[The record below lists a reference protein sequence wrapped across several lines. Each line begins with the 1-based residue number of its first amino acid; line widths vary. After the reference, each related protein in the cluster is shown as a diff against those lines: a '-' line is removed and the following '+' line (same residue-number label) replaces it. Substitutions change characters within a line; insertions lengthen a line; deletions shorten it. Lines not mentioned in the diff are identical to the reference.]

1 MGQAKRRKQ
10 QLGDRYGTPEH
21 SAQPAV
27 TFRWMTPDEIASI
40 RSDGVLPDDR
50 LQYIAAEQGQHH
62 AWLIIRPLMDQYGQ
76 VNSEVAIHYPKDAPR
91 GWLQGDWRRHHRELN
106 RFMVVSSD
114 VVIVNG

>member
-10 QLGDRYGTPEH
+10 QLGELYGTPEH
-21 SAQPAV
+21 SAKPAV

-40 RSDGVLPDDR
+40 GDRLPDDR
-50 LQYIAAEQGQHH
+50 LQYIAAEQDQHH
-62 AWLIIRPLMDQYGQ
+62 AWLIVRPLMDQSGQ

-91 GWLQGDWRRHHRELN
+91 AWLLGDWRHHHRELN
-106 RFMVVSSD
+106 RFMVGSSD